1 MTQQPQPTT
10 LKDLLDSAADQR
22 GLSGRKLADLAQQ
35 HGFKL
40 VHTTINQIRSGSYK
54 SRPSEDNLR
63 AIAWLAGVNER
74 VAFEAVGRKLPGKP
88 FAEELPPGVGQ
99 LGPRERKAAIELLR
113 AFVAQQERIDE
124 LEQHLPEQGNSG
136 NPGTSGLRLVHVNG
150 DEELNEYLFD
160 THTLAARKGHP
171 QDAQE

>member
-10 LKDLLDSAADQR
+10 LKDLLDIAADQR

-88 FAEELPPGVGQ
+88 FAEELPPGVDQ

-124 LEQHLPEQGNSG
+124 LEQHLPEQGKPG
-136 NPGTSGLRLVHVNG
+136 NPGTSGLRLVPMHDI
-150 DEELNEYLFD
+150 DETPGYLFD